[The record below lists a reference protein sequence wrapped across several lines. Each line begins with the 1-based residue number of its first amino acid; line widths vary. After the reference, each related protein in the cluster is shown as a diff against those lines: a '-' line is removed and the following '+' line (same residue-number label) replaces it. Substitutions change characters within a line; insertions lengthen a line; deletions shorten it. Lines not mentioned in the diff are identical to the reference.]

1 MAWGIPGICGTRGK
15 GARYYGY
22 RGKALNRLI
31 TIVSGIDFLLF
42 GYDQGV
48 MGGLLTLKSFVDT
61 FPEIDTVNDKSYH
74 TALTQGLVVASYNLG
89 CFGGAVITIFLGDR
103 LGRRRMIFLGSSIM
117 IVGAVL
123 QASSFS
129 IGQFIAGRVLTGFGN
144 GMNTSTVPTWA
155 SETSESH
162 QRGKMVM
169 FQGAMITGGIALSY
183 WLDLGT
189 SQVGNN
195 SVAWRFPIAFQILPA
210 ALILVSI
217 LELPESPRWLVLRG
231 DIEEA
236 RAVLTA
242 LEVPSKDSSEGSEV
256 DEAAVEIL
264 IAQRVELKLKEIT
277 SQVDEAANSRWSDM
291 FTMGPDRN
299 FHRVLLAYF
308 VQVMQQI
315 SGINVITYYAATIFE
330 QYIHLSSETS
340 RYLAAGN
347 GTAYFA
353 ASFIAP
359 FTIEKFGR
367 RKSLLLGSIGLIA
380 SMVIL
385 AIMTRLSEEGI
396 GGKKPGIVSTT
407 FLFVFNTFFAIG
419 WLAIPWLYP
428 AEIVPLKIRAPA
440 NGLSTSANWIFNFMV
455 VMITP
460 VAFNSIGY
468 KTYIIFAVIN
478 TAMFPAVYFFYPE
491 TAFRS
496 LEEMD
501 TIFQKT
507 TGFFD
512 VVNVAKNQEHRYGAD
527 GKLLVAPEVIEEMT
541 GGGVLVQNHIGK
553 ESDNGT
559 IIHKENVADD
569 SGGSMTG
576 PKNEHDVVV
585 R

>member
-1 MAWGIPGICGTRGK
+1 MAFGMGRK
-15 GARYYGY
+15 RERYYGY
-22 RGKALNRLI
+22 KGKSLNRLI

-48 MGGLLTLKSFVDT
+48 MGGLLTLPSFVKT
-61 FPEIDTVNDKSYH
+61 FPEIDTVNNHSYR
-74 TALTQGLVVASYNLG
+74 TALDQGLVVASYNLG
-89 CFGGAVITIFLGDR
+89 CFGGAAITIFLGDR

-117 IVGAVL
+117 IVGAIL
-123 QASSFS
+123 QATSSS
-129 IGQFIAGRVLTGFGN
+129 IAQFIVGRVLTGFGN

-162 QRGKMVM
+162 ERGKMVM

-189 SQVGNN
+189 SRVGNN

-210 ALILVSI
+210 LIILVSI
-217 LELPESPRWLVLRG
+217 LELPESPRWLVLKG

-242 LEVPSKDSSEGSEV
+242 LEVPPKESSDSLAQV
-256 DEAAVEIL
+256 DEAAVEL
-264 IAQRVELKLKEIT
+264 EIAQRVEIKLKEIT
-277 SQVDEAANSRWSDM
+277 SQIDDAANSGWRDM

-347 GTAYFA
+347 GTVYFA

-385 AIMTRLSEEGI
+385 AVMTRLSEEGI
-396 GGKKPGIVSTT
+396 GGKNPGIVSTT
-407 FLFVFNTFFAIG
+407 FLFVFNIFFAIG

-428 AEIVPLKIRAPA
+428 AEIVPLRIRAPA

-478 TAMFPAVYFFYPE
+478 AAMFPAVYFFYPE

-512 VVNVAKNQEHRYGAD
+512 AVSVAKNQPHRYGAD
-527 GKLLVAPEVIEEMT
+527 GKLLVAPETIEEMS
-541 GGGVLVQNHIGK
+541 GGGVLVHNDFGK

-559 IIHKENVADD
+559 IVHRENVADD
-569 SGGSMTG
+569 SGGSTTS
-576 PKNEHDVVV
+576 PKNEHGVDV

>member
-31 TIVSGIDFLLF
+31 TIVSGIDFLRPALEKAEAEVGLDATIEGHLPYDEDVTFPMLF

-367 RKSLLLGSIGLIA
+367 RKSLLLGSIGMIA

-385 AIMTRLSEEGI
+385 AIMTRLSEE
-396 GGKKPGIVSTT
+396 GIVSTT

-440 NGLSTSANWIFNFMV
+440 N
-455 VMITP
+455 

-527 GKLLVAPEVIEEMT
+527 GKLL
-541 GGGVLVQNHIGK
+541 NHIGK

>member
-1 MAWGIPGICGTRGK
+1 MACGIGRK
-15 GARYYGY
+15 RERYYGCK
-22 RGKALNRLI
+22 GKSLNRLI
-31 TIVSGIDFLLF
+31 TIVSGLDFLLF

-48 MGGLLTLKSFVDT
+48 MGGLLTLPSFVET
-61 FPEIDTVNDKSYH
+61 FPEIDTTNDKSYH
-74 TALTQGLVVASYNLG
+74 TALYQGLVVASYNLG
-89 CFGGAVITIFLGDR
+89 CFGGAVVTIFLGDR

-117 IVGAVL
+117 IIGAIL
-123 QASSFS
+123 QATSFS
-129 IGQFIAGRVLTGFGN
+129 IVQFIIGRVLTGFGN

-162 QRGKMVM
+162 ERGKLVM
-169 FQGAMITGGIALSY
+169 FQGAMVTGGIALSY

-189 SQVGNN
+189 SRAGNN
-195 SVAWRFPIAFQILPA
+195 GVSWRFPIAFQILPA
-210 ALILVSI
+210 VIILMSI
-217 LELPESPRWLVLRG
+217 LELPESPRWLVLKG

-242 LEVPSKDSSEGSEV
+242 LEVPSTGSSDASKQV
-256 DEAAVEIL
+256 DEAAIEL
-264 IAQRVELKLKEIT
+264 QMAQRVEIKLKEIT
-277 SQVDEAANSRWSDM
+277 SQVDEAANTGYRDM

-299 FHRVLLAYF
+299 FHRVILAYF

-478 TAMFPAVYFFYPE
+478 AAMFPAVYFFYPE

-501 TIFQKT
+501 TIFQNT
-507 TGFFD
+507 TSFFD
-512 VVNVAKNQEHRYGAD
+512 AVSVAKNQAHRYGAD
-527 GKLLVAPEVIEEMT
+527 GKLLVAPEIIEEMS
-541 GGGVLVQNHIGK
+541 GGGVFVQNDIGK
-553 ESDNGT
+553 DSENGT
-559 IIHKENVADD
+559 IVHRENVADD
-569 SGGSMTG
+569 SGGSTTS
-576 PKNEHDVVV
+576 PKN
-585 R
+585 